1 MQLTKELFTRLKE
14 NVAFLKHFND
24 GELLGVLKSTQREV
38 FQDGEIVFKEGTRGD
53 KMYII
58 IAGKVKIS
66 RNIGRGEEEVLV
78 TLENGALFGEM
89 GPIDESPRSARATA
103 VGETVLLSLRESILR
118 EHNLG
123 LAYKLYKGFSVMLAE
138 RLRNTNQRLTDL
150 SVSGR
155 DSSDKIKT
163 LIRKRIE
170 SGQGLKGTDLRNSNL
185 TEVFLHNADL
195 KDSVML
201 NANLSNAK
209 MKSAMMQNCKLVG
222 ANFTGADL
230 QGANLEGADLT
241 GAIFA
246 NANLIGANFTGA
258 TFTAADFSDAQ
269 LPPEVRAKA
278 KAVAPPSAR
287 PPAAAAAAA
296 PANKSA

>member
-1 MQLTKELFTRLKE
+1 MQLTKEIFTRLKE
-14 NVAFLKHFND
+14 NVVFFKNFND

-38 FQDGEIVFKEGTRGD
+38 FQDNEIVFKEGTRGD

-78 TLENGALFGEM
+78 TLESGALFGEM

-103 VGETVLLSLRESILR
+103 IGETVLLSLRESLLR
-118 EHNLG
+118 ENNLG
-123 LAYKLYKGFSVMLAE
+123 LAYKLYKNFSVMLAE
-138 RLRNTNQRLTDL
+138 RLRNTNQRLTNL
-150 SVSGR
+150 SVSDR
-155 DSSDKIKT
+155 DSSEKIRSLMK
-163 LIRKRIE
+163 KRIE
-170 SGQGLKGTDLRNSNL
+170 SGQGLKGTDLRNANL

-209 MKSAMMQNCKLVG
+209 MKGALMQNCKLVG

-230 QGANLEGADLT
+230 QGANLSGADLT
-241 GAIFA
+241 GAIFT
-246 NANLIGANFTGA
+246 NATMTGANFNGSN
-258 TFTAADFSDAQ
+258 FTAADFSEAQ
-269 LPPEVRAKA
+269 IPPQLAAKA
-278 KAVAPPSAR
+278 RPAQ
-287 PPAAAAAAA
+287 PPAGAQ
-296 PANKSA
+296 PSPGNSAQAKESA

>member
-1 MQLTKELFTRLKE
+1 MQLTKEIFARLKE
-14 NVAFLKHFND
+14 NVTFLKNFND

-38 FQDGEIVFKEGTRGD
+38 FQDKEVVFKEGTRGD

-66 RNIGRGEEEVLV
+66 RNLGRGDEEVLV
-78 TLENGALFGEM
+78 VMESGALFGEM

-118 EHNLG
+118 ENNLG

-150 SVSGR
+150 SLSDR
-155 DSSDKIKT
+155 DSSEKIKA
-163 LIRKRIE
+163 LIKKRIE
-170 SGQGLKGTDLRNSNL
+170 SGQGLKGTDLRGANL

-209 MKSAMMQNCKLVG
+209 MKGAMLQNTKLVN

-230 QGANLEGADLT
+230 QGANLQGADLT
-241 GAIFA
+241 GAVFT
-246 NANLIGANFTGA
+246 NANLTGANFSGA
-258 TFTAADFSDAQ
+258 TFTAADLSEAQ
-269 LPPEVRAKA
+269 VPPPVVAKVRAA
-278 KAVAPPSAR
+278 QGPAAPPQAQPKASD
-287 PPAAAAAAA
+287 
-296 PANKSA
+296 